1 MNKFVALMRR
11 YVSDYTNRHDF
22 TVCDEIMVPGYTLH
36 MGTYDLTGRDS
47 HYKPATA
54 KQFQQFPGLSL
65 TVNEIVTNGLRLSLR
80 FSEHGAS
87 IRHNGALASWS
98 GIGLYKWDGER
109 LTENYVEQD
118 YYSRREQ
125 LASAQPKP
133 VESPALAPW
142 DTTPQPED
150 NAAENVVRELLSQ
163 GDLSASADIVF
174 DDAWTGAPAQRIL
187 QPDGAVIDDL
197 FSAGDQV
204 AFRITQSGR
213 VLADFAAALAGTPAI
228 LHMTGIVTVRE
239 GRIVGGRVI
248 RDRLGLYR
256 RLHGSQQL
264 RL

>member
-11 YVSDYTNRHDF
+11 YVYDYTNRHDF
-22 TVCDEIMVPGYTLH
+22 SVCDEIMVPGYTLH
-36 MGTYDLTGRDS
+36 MGTYDLAGRDS
-47 HYKPATA
+47 QYKPATTR
-54 KQFQQFPGLSL
+54 QFEQFPGLCL
-65 TVNEIVTNGLRLSLR
+65 TVNEIVTNGSRLCLR

-87 IRHNGALASWS
+87 RRHDGALASWG

-118 YYSRREQ
+118 YFSRREQ
-125 LASAQPKP
+125 LASGRPKP

-142 DTTPQPED
+142 DTQAQPA
-150 NAAENVVRELLSQ
+150 NSAAESVVRRLLSE
-163 GDLSASADIVF
+163 GDLTAAEDIVF
-174 DDAWTGAPAQRIL
+174 DDAWTGAPRQRIL

-213 VLADFAAALAGTPAI
+213 ILADFAQSAFAGRSVI
-228 LHMTGIVTVRE
+228 LHMTGLVTVRE
-239 GRIVGGRVI
+239 GRVCAGRVI

-256 RLHGSQQL
+256 RLQGDQ
-264 RL
+264 R

>member
-11 YVSDYTNRHDF
+11 YVYDYTNRHDF
-22 TVCDEIMVPGYTLH
+22 AACDEIMVPGYTLH

-47 HYKPATA
+47 HYKPATD

-65 TVNEIVTNGLRLSLR
+65 TVNEIVTNGARLSLR

-87 IRHNGALASWS
+87 TRHNGALASWG

-125 LASAQPKP
+125 LASGQPKP
-133 VESPALAPW
+133 IESPALAPW
-142 DTTPQPED
+142 DTSPQPE
-150 NAAENVVRELLSQ
+150 NSAAERVVREVLTR
-163 GDLSASADIVF
+163 GDLTATPGIVF
-174 DDAWTGAPAQRIL
+174 DDAWTGAPLQKVL
-187 QPDGAVIDDL
+187 QPDGAVIDDF

-213 VLADFAAALAGTPAI
+213 VLADFAAEPRVGQLAF
-228 LHMTGIVTVRE
+228 LHMTGIVTVRD
-239 GRIVGGRVI
+239 GQIVGGRVI

-256 RLHGSQQL
+256 RLHASQH
-264 RL
+264 